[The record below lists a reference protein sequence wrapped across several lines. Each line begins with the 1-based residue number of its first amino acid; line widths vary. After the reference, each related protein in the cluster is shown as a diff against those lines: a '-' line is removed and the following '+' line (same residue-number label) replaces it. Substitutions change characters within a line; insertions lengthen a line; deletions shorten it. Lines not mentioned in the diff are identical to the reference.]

1 MIFEQ
6 FLSQICPREK
16 VESWKKTKKD
26 KKVKYAYLQA
36 IFQKKS
42 NLQLSFRNKCRR
54 QNEKLE
60 NR

>member
-6 FLSQICPREK
+6 FFSQICPREK

-42 NLQLSFRNKCRR
+42 NLQMSFRK
-54 QNEKLE
+54 QM
-60 NR
+60 